1 MMRIV
6 KPSPA
11 MAVSGLALLI
21 SLGVAARA
29 ANTVGS
35 TDIIDGQVMTVDLA
49 NNAVNSGKV
58 LDNSLTL
65 ADVAGVNIT
74 GAISLSGIPNG
85 RCTQVTFNIGG
96 ALVGDTPVVTTRA
109 AIQNGIILYGMRVA
123 TAGHVEVSACNFS
136 GVAMNPISNF
146 PVRVITFR

>member
-1 MMRIV
+1 MRIV

-49 NNAVNSGKV
+49 NNSVNTGKV

-65 ADVAGVNIT
+65 ADLAGVNIT

-96 ALVGDTPVVTTRA
+96 AQVGDTPVVTTRA

-123 TAGHVEVSACNFS
+123 SAGHVEVSACNFS
-136 GVAMNPISNF
+136 GGAMIPISSF

>member
-1 MMRIV
+1 MV
-6 KPSPA
+6 
-11 MAVSGLALLI
+11 VSGIALLI

-49 NNAVNSGKV
+49 DFAVTGSKLGINSVSTGKV
-58 LDNSLTL
+58 LNDSLTL
-65 ADVAGVNIT
+65 ADLAGANIT
-74 GAISLSGIPNG
+74 GSISLAGIPNG
-85 RCTQVTFNIGG
+85 RCAQVTFNIGG
-96 ALVGDTPVVTTRA
+96 AQVGDTPVVTTRA

-136 GVAMNPISNF
+136 GGAMNPISSF
-146 PVRVITFR
+146 PIRVITFR